1 MNKEL
6 KPYHVHLICNA
17 KYHDSD
23 FARLELLKLL
33 SEHEDIYTTV
43 SDTYDNFENHIGKN
57 LLITYTCDLK
67 PEDKDV
73 KHMEEFLKTG
83 GNWFALHGTN
93 AILDFAG
100 GKADTPNTCPEYM
113 ELLGSRFIS
122 HPPNMDFLVRVKDK
136 EHQLTKG
143 IEDFEV
149 YDEPYY
155 CEYDDKIHVL
165 LDAEYSEPANAYVA
179 VDPPNDDP
187 RPQMYLHNVGKGKV
201 LYLLLGHCRGKYDM
215 RPFEDEVTI
224 ERCAWD
230 TEVYYEFLRRGIRWG
245 IGKS

>member
-23 FARLELLKLL
+23 FARLEILKLL
-33 SEHEDIYTTV
+33 SEHDDIYTTV

-73 KHMEEFLKTG
+73 KHMEEFLING

-93 AILDFAG
+93 AILEFAG

-113 ELLGSRFIS
+113 ELLGSRFIT
-122 HPPNMDFLVRVKDK
+122 HPPNMDFLVRVEDK
-136 EHQLTKG
+136 
-143 IEDFEV
+143 
-149 YDEPYY
+149 
-155 CEYDDKIHVL
+155 
-165 LDAEYSEPANAYVA
+165 
-179 VDPPNDDP
+179 
-187 RPQMYLHNVGKGKV
+187 
-201 LYLLLGHCRGKYDM
+201 
-215 RPFEDEVTI
+215 
-224 ERCAWD
+224 
-230 TEVYYEFLRRGIRWG
+230 
-245 IGKS
+245 